1 MNYLDNINKD
11 TLEYFKV
18 LEPDFP
24 TWLIPY
30 INTPAM
36 LKQQY
41 ISTVCG
47 KNYTK
52 LFNVDYYYSSLDHSI
67 AVALIVWH
75 LLMIRNKLWR
85 GYFMI

>member
-41 ISTVCG
+41 ISTMCG
-47 KNYTK
+47 NCLLYTSPSPR
-52 LFNVDYYYSSLDHSI
+52 DS
-67 AVALIVWH
+67 
-75 LLMIRNKLWR
+75 
-85 GYFMI
+85 